1 MTPAEPVRLALI
13 ASSDEGSAGDGPLEW
28 ADRDAVRVADTLTE
42 VGGFA
47 PGDVWLVPGATVDAV
62 TRALGELVVRAA
74 GVRAEGGAVELWVY
88 YTGHAAADG
97 LHLGGETLPLGELK
111 AAARVV
117 PADARVFVVD
127 ACQSGLMLRTKG
139 ATLVA
144 VSDAPTDVTPPPDEA
159 WMTSAGAEQ
168 SAFEVDGRRG
178 ALFTHFFVSG
188 ARGAADD
195 DHDGDVTLGELYGFV
210 HARTAAAAAGLGVAQ
225 EPRWAGA
232 LGEVV
237 VSRTTDA
244 TGVWATGPVAGP
256 LLLVDERRGDVVA
269 EIPAGAGVRIAAP
282 AGPYQLV
289 EVGGGPRLDVGR
301 VVVPAEGWVEV
312 APAALR
318 TVRGV
323 RARGGLVDLRS
334 GGLAAGA
341 SVGTG
346 RAPGAPLAPGAFVEW
361 RRALGRGVDGSVGAL
376 AAAAPV
382 RGDTFAGRSATGG
395 AQLGARWDLARGPVR
410 VGPAVDVAAGA
421 TRQVVARA
429 PDPVWG
435 RWYGGD
441 DERRAAVA
449 GWVAAHAGVGLDLP
463 AGPVAVVTTWGAGP
477 ATFGDGVVV
486 DVTARAGL
494 EWRLP

>member
-1 MTPAEPVRLALI
+1 
-13 ASSDEGSAGDGPLEW
+13 
-28 ADRDAVRVADTLTE
+28 
-42 VGGFA
+42 
-47 PGDVWLVPGATVDAV
+47 
-62 TRALGELVVRAA
+62 
-74 GVRAEGGAVELWVY
+74 
-88 YTGHAAADG
+88 
-97 LHLGGETLPLGELK
+97 
-111 AAARVV
+111 
-117 PADARVFVVD
+117 
-127 ACQSGLMLRTKG
+127 
-139 ATLVA
+139 
-144 VSDAPTDVTPPPDEA
+144 
-159 WMTSAGAEQ
+159 
-168 SAFEVDGRRG
+168 
-178 ALFTHFFVSG
+178 
-188 ARGAADD
+188 
-195 DHDGDVTLGELYGFV
+195 
-210 HARTAAAAAGLGVAQ
+210 
-225 EPRWAGA
+225 
-232 LGEVV
+232 
-237 VSRTTDA
+237 
-244 TGVWATGPVAGP
+244 
-256 LLLVDERRGDVVA
+256 
-269 EIPAGAGVRIAAP
+269 VRIAAP

-341 SVGTG
+341 SLGTG
-346 RAPGAPLAPGAFVEW
+346 RAPGAPLAPGGFVEW

-395 AQLGARWDLARGPVR
+395 AQLGARWDPRAGPGPRRPGGRRGGGGHPAGGRAGPGPGVGALVR
-410 VGPAVDVAAGA
+410 
-421 TRQVVARA
+421 
-429 PDPVWG
+429 
-435 RWYGGD
+435 GGD